1 MSKTKQ
7 IEFLKLYE
15 PVHTNF
21 EKFCRAR
28 VYGEMEYS
36 DLMNETL
43 LIVYS
48 KFDSIK
54 NKTSLLSYLCG
65 VSIRLLANNKRKLK
79 PNLGLDSKQIEIVDS
94 NANTDKDL
102 KVSLL
107 YSAMSFLP
115 ERQRE
120 CLILFEITGFS
131 IKEIMEIQNSS
142 ESAIK
147 QRLRR
152 GRQKLTEILSFE
164 STHKLGRV
172 NYEK

>member
-1 MSKTKQ
+1 LSKTKQ
-7 IEFLKLYE
+7 IAFLKLYE
-15 PVHTNF
+15 PIHTNF

-36 DLMNETL
+36 DLMNEA
-43 LIVYS
+43 VFVAYS

-65 VSIRLLANNKRKLK
+65 VSIRLLANSKRKLK
-79 PNLGLDSKQIEIVDS
+79 PETGLDPKQIVIVDS
-94 NANTDKDL
+94 NASTDKDVN
-102 KVSLL
+102 VSLL
-107 YSAMSFLP
+107 YEAISYLP
-115 ERQRE
+115 EVQRE

-152 GRQKLTEILSFE
+152 GRQRLTAILSFE
-164 STHKLGRV
+164 SKHKLGRV
-172 NYEK
+172 DYEK